1 MKRTQLFVPGI
12 LTAVLLIFVPAVY
25 PDLPGWDFPPAINGY
40 ETEDD
45 PQYNGLVQLLAAAM
59 NSIPFWIAFLLD
71 KNISLP
77 RGDIPFGILAFPT
90 SILLRC

>member
-1 MKRTQLFVPGI
+1 MKRTQLFLPGI

-45 PQYNGLVQLLAAAM
+45 PQYNGLFQLLAAAM
-59 NSIPFWIAFLLD
+59 NSIPFSIAFLLD
-71 KNISLP
+71 KNIPLT
-77 RGDIPFGILAFPT
+77 REDISFGILAFTGP
-90 SILLRC
+90 ILLRC